1 MEVFRLEN
9 EVEAKNQQLAN
20 FTATVNELREEIRK
34 GPKPKVLPASAGPRV
49 SDLDITLEGTI
60 DGVAVVIH
68 GNVKRAATNV
78 HGNSPCLNCKGMIAQ
93 KTTENIL
100 NQGVWCPY
108 SG

>member
-1 MEVFRLEN
+1 MEMFQLQN
-9 EVEAKNQQLAN
+9 EVDAKNQQLAN
-20 FTATVNELREEIRK
+20 FHATVQELREEIRK
-34 GPKPKVLPASAGPRV
+34 GPKPKVLPASADPRV
-49 SDLDITLEGTI
+49 SDLNITLEGTI
-60 DGVAVVIH
+60 DGVAVVIR

-78 HGNSPCLNCKGMIAQ
+78 NGNSPCLNCKAMMAQ

>member
-1 MEVFRLEN
+1 MEVFRLEK
-9 EVEAKNQQLAN
+9 ELEAKDQQLETLNALV
-20 FTATVNELREEIRK
+20 FELREELLK